1 MNTKSPTAVKLK
13 DIDKSNADVSFH
25 LFPQNVNEDGFLQR
39 FVNENVVITPAWL
52 DRSGNVVADGGGD
65 CILGAKF
72 QVIVPKKEPV
82 KPVEKPAPKAKK
94 PAPKASE

>member
-13 DIDKSNADVSFH
+13 NIDKSKADVSFH
-25 LFPQNVNEDGFLQR
+25 LFPQNGNEEGFLQR
-39 FVNENVVITPAWL
+39 FVDETVVITNAWM
-52 DRSGNVVADGGGD
+52 DRSGNIVDEDGGN
-65 CILGAKF
+65 CIPGAKF

-82 KPVEKPAPKAKK
+82 KPVEKTAPKAKK

>member
-1 MNTKSPTAVKLK
+1 MNIDKSTAAVKLK
-13 DIDKSNADVSFH
+13 NIDKSNADVSFH

-39 FVNENVVITPAWL
+39 FVNETVVITPAWL
-52 DRSGNVVADGGGD
+52 DRSGRVVEGDDGD

-82 KPVEKPAPKAKK
+82 KPVKK